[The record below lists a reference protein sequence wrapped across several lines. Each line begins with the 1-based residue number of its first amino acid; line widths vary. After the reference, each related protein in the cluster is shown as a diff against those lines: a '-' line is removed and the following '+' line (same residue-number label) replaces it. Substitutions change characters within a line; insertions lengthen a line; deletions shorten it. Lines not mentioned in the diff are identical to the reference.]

1 VTTLILIKKKKAVS
15 PVIAVVLMIAVAV
28 AITITVYAWTS
39 GFVSSKASHE
49 SANAE
54 TMVLESVHLSGT
66 NLTVNIRSKVPFTI
80 VMDTVYINGSLQ
92 ANGTNKIIN
101 PRTVTTWNLPGN
113 YQVGDNVKLVTD
125 RGTQMI
131 FVIKST

>member
-1 VTTLILIKKKKAVS
+1 MTTFTLIKKKKAVS

-39 GFVSSKASHE
+39 GFVSDKASHE

-66 NLTVNIRSKVPFTI
+66 SLTVNIRSKVPFAIT
-80 VMDTVYINGSLQ
+80 MDTVYINESMQ
-92 ANGTNKIIN
+92 ANDVNKVIN
-101 PRTVTTWNLPGN
+101 PRTVTSWSLPGN
-113 YQVGDNVKLVTD
+113 YQPGDNVKLVTD
-125 RGTQMI
+125 RGTQMK
-131 FVIKST
+131 FVVKS